1 MIRSPLLRLRRLAGL
16 GALLGLSACAR
27 FHPAPLALRPSP
39 AASLAALDRALP
51 GGGTIAARG
60 ALTPGAYAA
69 LAVLNDPALAAGREE
84 VRLASARQFAAGLLP
99 DPQVSGGFAALLGGP
114 GIAPS
119 ISGGIAQ
126 DIAALVT
133 RGPRLSAARARTAAA
148 AARFE
153 WQEWQVAAKAETL
166 AIGLWGEQRRLAA
179 LERARDAL
187 AGLDRASRAAIKQG
201 DLALGAG
208 AAAAASLAGIET
220 ARDAIARREQAD
232 HAALAALLGLAPG
245 AALPVSEP
253 DSAPL
258 PARLVAALVGSLAR
272 RRPDLIALRYGYRA
286 ADADLR
292 AAIRAQ
298 FPLVSLAVNG
308 GTDTTRVASLGPTI
322 TLDLPLFD
330 GHRGA
335 IAVARASRRQLA
347 AAFRAALDQAAG
359 QAEAAQQALT
369 LLDAEY
375 RRAVRGAAIAR
386 RDAAAARRA
395 YAAGLIDARAE
406 ADLIDAAANRRA
418 EAIDLRARIAA
429 GRVSLRTL
437 LGAGLPVIRSLSASG
452 KD

>member
-1 MIRSPLLRLRRLAGL
+1 
-16 GALLGLSACAR
+16 
-27 FHPAPLALRPSP
+27 
-39 AASLAALDRALP
+39 
-51 GGGTIAARG
+51 
-60 ALTPGAYAA
+60 
-69 LAVLNDPALAAGREE
+69 
-84 VRLASARQFAAGLLP
+84 
-99 DPQVSGGFAALLGGP
+99 
-114 GIAPS
+114 
-119 ISGGIAQ
+119 
-126 DIAALVT
+126 
-133 RGPRLSAARARTAAA
+133 
-148 AARFE
+148 
-153 WQEWQVAAKAETL
+153 
-166 AIGLWGEQRRLAA
+166 
-179 LERARDAL
+179 
-187 AGLDRASRAAIKQG
+187 
-201 DLALGAG
+201 
-208 AAAAASLAGIET
+208 
-220 ARDAIARREQAD
+220 
-232 HAALAALLGLAPG
+232 
-245 AALPVSEP
+245 
-253 DSAPL
+253 
-258 PARLVAALVGSLAR
+258 VAALVGSLAR

-437 LGAGLPVIRSLSASG
+437 LGAGLPVIRSLSGSA

>member
-1 MIRSPLLRLRRLAGL
+1 MIGSPLAFLRRFAGL
-16 GALLGLSACAR
+16 ALLLGLSACAS
-27 FHPAPLALRPSP
+27 FHPAPLALHPSP
-39 AASLAALDRALP
+39 AGSLAALDRALP

-60 ALTPGAYAA
+60 ALKPEAYAA
-69 LAVLNDPALAAGREE
+69 LAVLNDPALAAGRAG
-84 VRLASARQFAAGLLP
+84 VRLAAARQFAAGLLP

-114 GIAPS
+114 AVAPS
-119 ISGGIAQ
+119 ISGGITQ

-133 RGPRLSAARARTAAA
+133 RSPRLSAARARMEAA

-153 WQEWQVAAKAETL
+153 WQEWQVAAKAEIL
-166 AIGLWGEQRRLAA
+166 AIGLWGERRRLAV
-179 LERARDAL
+179 LDRARGAL
-187 AGLDRASRAAIKQG
+187 AGLDRASRAAIRQG
-201 DLALGAG
+201 NLAIGAG
-208 AAAAASLAGIET
+208 AAAAASLAGIDT
-220 ARDAIARREQAD
+220 ARDAIARRELAD

-245 AALPVSEP
+245 TPLPVAAP
-253 DSAPL
+253 DIAPL
-258 PARLVAALVGSLAR
+258 PARRVAALVGSLAR

-286 ADADLR
+286 ANADLR

-330 GHRGA
+330 GQRGA
-335 IAVARASRRQLA
+335 IVVARASRRQLK

-369 LLDAEY
+369 LLGAEY
-375 RRAVRGAAIAR
+375 RQAARRAAIAR
-386 RDAAAARRA
+386 RDAAAARLA
-395 YAAGLIDARAE
+395 YAAGLVDARAK
-406 ADLIDAAANRRA
+406 ADLIDAAANRQA
-418 EAIDLRARIAA
+418 EAIDLRGRIAA

-437 LGAGLPVIRSLSASG
+437 LGAGLPMIRSLSGSA